1 MSREVDVLEQRIEAL
16 EKQTQESLSNMRG
29 SQDAFKRVLNASNAY
44 LKSYQNLT
52 KDMGELF
59 HAVRRLEDTTRS
71 SEEPVARIGKQLGA
85 GALAFEKLLEQ
96 HERVPK
102 VVAGDIIGPL
112 KLLVD
117 EGPKA
122 ISDLA
127 KEHNHNIKQYQENV
141 KRARKELAKL
151 DKKGIRGLTQQRAVE
166 EMQSCVGE
174 LHEQRRHGL
183 DKILSH
189 EGGRYKIVLDG
200 LIHLGK
206 AAGHIADATEDVDE
220 FVEMYDTGTFSAA
233 KAESKMSVSGLP
245 KRSSSDA
252 FVMPPTR
259 PHSRE
264 VGSQGYANGSA
275 SNGGGRLASRKSS
288 AEGMERRRSAVP
300 RNADLNHDEYI
311 VAYDFKPNDDTQLY
325 LVAGDRIRVEG
336 DAHGDWQ
343 YGYSYGSKSSGWFPR
358 AFLEPKAPRSAAPTS
373 VPAGT
378 NNLGPARPNPAMAN
392 HPSMARPGPGG
403 FRVGAHDH

>member
-1 MSREVDVLEQRIEAL
+1 
-16 EKQTQESLSNMRG
+16 
-29 SQDAFKRVLNASNAY
+29 
-44 LKSYQNLT
+44 
-52 KDMGELF
+52 
-59 HAVRRLEDTTRS
+59 
-71 SEEPVARIGKQLGA
+71 
-85 GALAFEKLLEQ
+85 
-96 HERVPK
+96 
-102 VVAGDIIGPL
+102 
-112 KLLVD
+112 
-117 EGPKA
+117 
-122 ISDLA
+122 
-127 KEHNHNIKQYQENV
+127 
-141 KRARKELAKL
+141 
-151 DKKGIRGLTQQRAVE
+151 
-166 EMQSCVGE
+166 MQSCVGE

-206 AAGHIADATEDVDE
+206 AAGHIADVRWRRLGRSVVCVGRVASSAPIFFKYSSPTPPPPPLQATEDVDE

-325 LVAGDRIRVEG
+325 LVAASR
-336 DAHGDWQ
+336 
-343 YGYSYGSKSSGWFPR
+343 
-358 AFLEPKAPRSAAPTS
+358 
-373 VPAGT
+373 
-378 NNLGPARPNPAMAN
+378 
-392 HPSMARPGPGG
+392 
-403 FRVGAHDH
+403 